1 MVRNYSM
8 KIGVVARKAG
18 RDILSF
24 RWIGY
29 PVSYRCPAIFE
40 SSDLEGTLLMN
51 RKFIFRVMSLL
62 MLLPPG
68 VSRTEEPGPGQ
79 NDARSQLVE
88 RATVIKPTAK
98 ELAWLN
104 IPWVLDLKA
113 AQTTAKAEGRPIFL
127 WVTGDDPL
135 ERC

>member
-1 MVRNYSM
+1 MNRN
-8 KIGVVARKAG
+8 
-18 RDILSF
+18 L
-24 RWIGY
+24 
-29 PVSYRCPAIFE
+29 IF
-40 SSDLEGTLLMN
+40 SVTLL
-51 RKFIFRVMSLL
+51 L
-62 MLLPPG
+62 MALSPG

-79 NDARSQLVE
+79 NDAWNQLVE
-88 RATVIKPTAK
+88 RAAVVKPTAK
-98 ELAWLN
+98 ELAWLT

>member
-1 MVRNYSM
+1 
-8 KIGVVARKAG
+8 
-18 RDILSF
+18 
-24 RWIGY
+24 
-29 PVSYRCPAIFE
+29 
-40 SSDLEGTLLMN
+40 MN
-51 RKFIFRVMSLL
+51 RNFIFSVMLSL

-79 NDARSQLVE
+79 NDRWNQLVE
-88 RATVIKPTAK
+88 RAAVVKPTAK
-98 ELAWLN
+98 ELAWLT

>member
-1 MVRNYSM
+1 MNRNLTFSAM
-8 KIGVVARKAG
+8 
-18 RDILSF
+18 L
-24 RWIGY
+24 
-29 PVSYRCPAIFE
+29 
-40 SSDLEGTLLMN
+40 LLM
-51 RKFIFRVMSLL
+51 SL
-62 MLLPPG
+62 PAG

-79 NDARSQLVE
+79 NDAWNQLVQ
-88 RATVIKPTAK
+88 RAAVVKPTAK
-98 ELAWLN
+98 ELAWLT

>member
-1 MVRNYSM
+1 
-8 KIGVVARKAG
+8 
-18 RDILSF
+18 
-24 RWIGY
+24 
-29 PVSYRCPAIFE
+29 
-40 SSDLEGTLLMN
+40 
-51 RKFIFRVMSLL
+51 MSLFS
-62 MLLPPG
+62 G
-68 VSRTEEPGPGQ
+68 VSRTDEPGPTP
-79 NDARSQLVE
+79 NDASNQLVE
-88 RATVIKPTAK
+88 RAAVVKPAAE